1 MEELGAEETN
11 EMLLSVCESL
21 IAAEKELCELD
32 SYVGDGDHGITVTRG
47 FKAVKEKL
55 KNARVSSPGELFIL
69 SGGILSE
76 TMGGAAGPVFGSV
89 FLALGEALKGAASWG
104 VGNFSSMLDAALE
117 DAMMTGGAQRGERT
131 LIDALA
137 PAAEAVKEASS
148 GGDSLKRTLEKAV
161 SAAEAGAESTKE
173 MVAKKG
179 RAKFLQEKSRGFK
192 DAGAVSLC
200 LILKTICG
208 FVSCR

>member
-1 MEELGAEETN
+1 MEELGAKETK
-11 EMLLSVCESL
+11 ELLLLVCEFL
-21 IAAEKELCELD
+21 MAAEKDLCELD
-32 SYVGDGDHGITVTRG
+32 SHVGDGDHGITVSRG

-55 KNARVSSPGELFIL
+55 KNTGLSSPGELFIL
-69 SGGILSE
+69 SGGILAE
-76 TMGGAAGPVFGSV
+76 TMGGAAGPVFGSI
-89 FLALGEALKGAASWG
+89 FLAMGEALKGAASWG
-104 VGNFSSMLDAALE
+104 AGNFASMLEAALE
-117 DAMMTGGAQRGERT
+117 DAMKTGDVKKGERT

-137 PAAEAVKEASS
+137 PAAEVAKEASA
-148 GGDSLKRTLEKAV
+148 GGDSLRQTLEKTV

-192 DAGAVSLC
+192 DAGAVSVC
-200 LILKTICG
+200 LILKTIYG